1 MCVIMA
7 ALLIVLMFMNH
18 RRNQERADELRRKT
32 EERKVLETQKM
43 EKAAELYDQYL
54 DQLSGTSVVCWGDAV
69 MAGSRLQRVTP
80 RPLTQRS

>member
-1 MCVIMA
+1 MRIRDRIFRIGAGLLCVIMA

-43 EKAAELYDQYL
+43 EKAGLLGRCSDGRQGRCIPSFRA
-54 DQLSGTSVVCWGDAV
+54 
-69 MAGSRLQRVTP
+69 
-80 RPLTQRS
+80 

>member
-1 MCVIMA
+1 MRIRDRIFRIGAGLLCVIMA

-43 EKAAELYDQYL
+43 EKAVW
-54 DQLSGTSVVCWGDAV
+54 S
-69 MAGSRLQRVTP
+69 AGEMQ
-80 RPLTQRS
+80 